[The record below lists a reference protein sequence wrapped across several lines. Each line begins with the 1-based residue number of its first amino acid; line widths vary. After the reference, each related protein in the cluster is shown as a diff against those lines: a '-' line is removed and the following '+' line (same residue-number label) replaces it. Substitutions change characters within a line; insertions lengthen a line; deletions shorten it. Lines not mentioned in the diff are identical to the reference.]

1 MKLFWKLYCS
11 MVLMT
16 VCFCSFGGYYLIYRQ
31 FESSLE
37 KETRAI
43 FEEND
48 FLCHMV
54 TQERKAHPLED
65 VAALTEQISLSV
77 GQRKLFFRISDAKGR
92 KIGGNGSLPV
102 EALPLVGKLS
112 EEEQGWELV
121 EKEDGRLYLHGAAAM
136 SLGDEIVFLENYKDV
151 SGLYEERKEQLYSFY
166 SMMSIFVI
174 VIGLLSFLVA
184 RILLK
189 PISLLSETT
198 RKIADGELDHRVPVR
213 SEDELGQLSRDFN
226 VMADSLEQKIEELKV
241 AAIRQ
246 EEFMG
251 SFAHEMKTP
260 MTSIIGY
267 ADLLRSMELKP
278 EKVRENADYIFKEG
292 KRLENLSVK
301 MMDFIVLGKENLDL
315 KKVSV
320 KNLFE
325 RLKNEMAP
333 IFQKENIIFECDWEN
348 EVLFVEEDLIITVCL
363 NLLDNGRKAVLRR
376 WQDVQLSDEGKGCLK
391 LKGYQEKDRYCISV
405 IDNGTGIPEDEL
417 TRITDAFYMVDK
429 SRARAMGGAGLGLSI
444 CDKIIQLHGGELRI
458 ESQVGK
464 GTTMTILLR
473 GGDFNEISKEV

>member
-16 VCFCSFGGYYLIYRQ
+16 VFFCSFGGYYLIYRQ
-31 FESSLE
+31 FESALE
-37 KETRAI
+37 KETSAI

-77 GQRKLFFRISDAKGR
+77 GQRKLFFRISDTKGR

-174 VIGLLSFLVA
+174 VIGLLSFFVA

-198 RKIADGELDHRVPVR
+198 RKIADGELARRVPVR

-226 VMADSLEQKIEELKV
+226 VMADSLEQKIEELKI

-292 KRLENLSVK
+292 KRLEYLSVK

-363 NLLDNGRKAVLRR
+363 NLLDNGRKAVLRK
-376 WQDVQLSDEGKGCLK
+376 WQDVQLSNEEKGCLK
-391 LKGYQEKDRYCISV
+391 LKGYQEKDRYCICV

-429 SRARAMGGAGLGLSI
+429 SRARAMGGVGLGLSI

>member
-37 KETRAI
+37 KETSAI

-54 TQERKAHPLED
+54 TQERKAYPLEE
-65 VAALTEQISLSV
+65 VAVLTEQISLSV

-166 SMMSIFVI
+166 SMMSIFVM
-174 VIGLLSFLVA
+174 VIGLLSFFVA

-198 RKIADGELDHRVPVR
+198 RKIADGELAHRVPVR

-226 VMADSLEQKIEELKV
+226 VMADSLEQKIEELKI

-267 ADLLRSMELKP
+267 ADLLRSMELNP

-292 KRLENLSVK
+292 KRLENLSIK

-315 KKVSV
+315 KKVPV
-320 KNLFE
+320 RNLFE

-333 IFQKENIIFECDWEN
+333 ILRKENIIFECDWEN
-348 EVLFVEEDLIITVCL
+348 KVLFMEEDLIITVCL
-363 NLLDNGRKAVLRR
+363 NLLDNGRKAVLQKC
-376 WQDVQLSDEGKGCLK
+376 QDAQISDEEKGCLK
-391 LKGYQEKDRYCISV
+391 LKGYQEKDWYCIRV

-417 TRITDAFYMVDK
+417 VRIKDAFYMVDK

-444 CDKIIQLHGGELRI
+444 CDKIIQLHRGELRI

-464 GTTMTILLR
+464 GTSMAILLR

>member
-1 MKLFWKLYCS
+1 M
-11 MVLMT
+11 
-16 VCFCSFGGYYLIYRQ
+16 
-31 FESSLE
+31 
-37 KETRAI
+37 
-43 FEEND
+43 
-48 FLCHMV
+48 
-54 TQERKAHPLED
+54 
-65 VAALTEQISLSV
+65 
-77 GQRKLFFRISDAKGR
+77 
-92 KIGGNGSLPV
+92 
-102 EALPLVGKLS
+102 
-112 EEEQGWELV
+112 V

-174 VIGLLSFLVA
+174 VIGLLSFFVA

-198 RKIADGELDHRVPVR
+198 RKIADGELAHRVPVR

-226 VMADSLEQKIEELKV
+226 VMADSLEQKIEELKI

-292 KRLENLSVK
+292 KRLENLSIK

-315 KKVSV
+315 KKVPV
-320 KNLFE
+320 RNLFE

-333 IFQKENIIFECDWEN
+333 ILRKENIIFECDWEN
-348 EVLFVEEDLIITVCL
+348 KVLFMEEDLIITVCL
-363 NLLDNGRKAVLRR
+363 NLLDNGRKAVLQKC
-376 WQDVQLSDEGKGCLK
+376 QDAQISDEEKGCLK
-391 LKGYQEKDRYCISV
+391 LKGYQEKDWYCIRV

-417 TRITDAFYMVDK
+417 VRIKDAFYMVDK

-444 CDKIIQLHGGELRI
+444 CDKIIQLHRGELRI
-458 ESQVGK
+458 ESLIGK
-464 GTTMTILLR
+464 GTSMTILLR
-473 GGDFNEISKEV
+473 GGDLNEISKEV

>member
-1 MKLFWKLYCS
+1 MKLFWKLFCS

-37 KETRAI
+37 KETRGI

-54 TQERKAHPLED
+54 LQERKAHPLED
-65 VAALTEQISLSV
+65 VAVLTKQISLSV
-77 GQRKLFFRISDAKGR
+77 GQRKLYFRISDMNGEN
-92 KIGGNGSLPV
+92 IGGNGNLPV
-102 EALPLVGKLS
+102 DALPLVGRLA
-112 EEEQGWELV
+112 EDEQGWEMV
-121 EKEDGRLYLHGAAAM
+121 ENEKGKVYLHGAAAM

-151 SGLYEERKEQLYSFY
+151 TGLYRERKEQLQSFY
-166 SMMSIFVI
+166 GMMSIFVI
-174 VIGLLSFLVA
+174 VIGILSYVVA

-198 RKIADGELDHRVPVR
+198 RKIADGELIHRVPVK
-213 SEDELGQLSRDFN
+213 SDDELGRLSRDFN
-226 VMADSLEQKIEELKV
+226 VMADSLEQKIEELKI

-267 ADLLRSMELKP
+267 ADLLRSVEMKP

-292 KRLENLSVK
+292 KRIENLSVK
-301 MMDFIVLGKENLDL
+301 MMDLIVSGKEKPDL
-315 KKVSV
+315 KKVPA
-320 KNLFE
+320 KNLFD

-333 IFQKENIIFECDWEN
+333 ILQKENIIFECEWEKG
-348 EVLFVEEDLIITVCL
+348 VLLIEEDLIITVCL
-363 NLLDNGRKAVLRR
+363 NLLDNGRKAVLQK
-376 WQDVQLSDEGKGCLK
+376 WKNVPISNEEKGCLK
-391 LKGYQEKDRYCISV
+391 LKGYQEKEGYCIRV
-405 IDNGTGIPEDEL
+405 ADNGTGIPEEEL
-417 TRITDAFYMVDK
+417 VRVKEAFYMVDK

-458 ESQVGK
+458 ESQIGK
-464 GTTMTILLR
+464 GTSMTIVLR
-473 GGDFNEISKEV
+473 GGDMNEIAKEV